1 MKKLCTILLY
11 VFSLLNTTVAQKLS
25 VESFVLAPTD
35 ITAQTKGR
43 KDLNGDACALVKI
56 FVVGDVAD
64 VEGNVVKPLVKKNS
78 QTWAFM
84 TQGSKQMQV
93 IAQNALPLMVTFAD
107 YGIEKLES
115 NRTYI
120 LTLNQVGGA
129 SASTPSTSNGES
141 TKSSLNT
148 ISTSQPQTPSASAS
162 LPSGRVITI
171 PVKNG
176 VSIEMVR
183 VKSGSFDMGNVF
195 DEPIHRV
202 TLTNDYYLGKYEVTQ
217 ALWKTVM
224 GNNPSFFKEDNNP
237 VEQVSW
243 DDCQIFIEKL
253 NALTGFHFRLPTE
266 AEWEYAESGGRK
278 SRGYRYSGSN
288 TLGDVA
294 WHNGNSGSKTH
305 TVGTKQPNEL
315 GIYDMTGNVAEWCQD
330 VHGPYASGS
339 LKNPMGA
346 KEGKKRVVRGDDY
359 SAIFNFRQPRLGVS
373 SENKSRYC
381 GFRLAISK

>member
-11 VFSLLNTTVAQKLS
+11 VFALLNTAVAQKLS

-35 ITAQTKGR
+35 ITAQTEGR

-78 QTWAFM
+78 QTWTFM

-129 SASTPSTSNGES
+129 AASIPSCSNSES
-141 TKSSLNT
+141 TKSSLNS
-148 ISTSQPQTPSASAS
+148 ISASQVQTPSVS

-171 PVKNG
+171 PVKDG
-176 VSIEMVR
+176 VSIEMIR

-195 DEPIHRV
+195 NEPIHRV

-330 VHGPYASGS
+330 VYGPYASGS

>member
-1 MKKLCTILLY
+1 MCTILLY
-11 VFSLLNTTVAQKLS
+11 VFALLNTAVAQKLS

-35 ITAQTKGR
+35 ITAQTEGR

-129 SASTPSTSNGES
+129 SASTPSTSNVMPSKS
-141 TKSSLNT
+141 T
-148 ISTSQPQTPSASAS
+148 TSPQTPSASAS

-330 VHGPYASGS
+330 VYGPYASGS

>member
-35 ITAQTKGR
+35 ITAQTEGR

-78 QTWAFM
+78 QTWTFM

-148 ISTSQPQTPSASAS
+148 IITSQPQTPSASAS

-330 VHGPYASGS
+330 VYGPYASGS